1 MDRSADPPALR
12 GWAPFSFAGLRA
24 SADSPLRDQLREIRE
39 NLAVV
44 KHYAQ
49 INNCMMEALM
59 ALADDLRVEVAAV
72 KSSVDGAIT
81 LIEKLHSEGGTVTD
95 AEVQAAMA
103 DLKASRDALDAKVNP
118 PAPVDAGPAA

>member
-1 MDRSADPPALR
+1 MERSADPPALR
-12 GWAPFSFAGLRA
+12 GGPPFSFAGLRTTA
-24 SADSPLRDQLREIRE
+24 ESQLRDQLREIRE

-59 ALADDLRVEVAAV
+59 AVADDLKAEVAAV
-72 KSSVDGAIT
+72 KSSVDGAMT
-81 LIEKLHSEGGTVTD
+81 LIDKLRSEGGTVTD
-95 AEVQAAMA
+95 AEVASAMA

-118 PAPVDAGPAA
+118 PAPTA